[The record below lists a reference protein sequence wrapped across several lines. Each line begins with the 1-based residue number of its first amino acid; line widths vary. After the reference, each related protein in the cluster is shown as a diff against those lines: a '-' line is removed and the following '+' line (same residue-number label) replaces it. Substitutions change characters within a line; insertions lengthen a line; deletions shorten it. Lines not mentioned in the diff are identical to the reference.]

1 MKVFRLSE
9 VSGKQVLIDATMPRP
24 QAGRG
29 ELLIRV
35 FAAGVTPTEL
45 LWYPTT
51 HTKAGETRSGAIPG
65 HEFSGVVE
73 ETAGDAAVGAVGDFV
88 FGMNDWFADGATA
101 EYCLAPYS
109 GVAPKPRTLTHAEAA
124 TVPISALTAWQGL
137 IDRAKLQP
145 GERVLVHGG
154 AGAVGIFAVQL
165 AKLHG
170 AHVTATASERD
181 LRFVTSLGADA
192 VIDHRASRFEDEA
205 QELDV
210 VFDTVGGETLQRSW
224 SVLRPGGRM
233 VTVAATEE
241 AVTDDRT
248 KAAFFIVEPNRKQL
262 GEIGALFDAH
272 RLRTFVGATVPFSQA
287 PEAYSGRIA
296 KQGPGKVV
304 VELGGVSV

>member
-1 MKVFRLSE
+1 MRVVQLQDPAE
-9 VSGKQVLIDATMPRP
+9 VRGWNLTTAPRP
-24 QAGRG
+24 VPGEG
-29 ELLIRV
+29 ELLIEV
-35 FAAGVTPTEL
+35 SAAAVTPTEL
-45 LWYPTT
+45 LWYPTLQ
-51 HTKAGETRSGAIPG
+51 TKSGAPRTNVILG
-65 HEFSGVVE
+65 HEFSGVIVA
-73 ETAGDAAVGAVGDFV
+73 TGRSVTGWDKGQDV

-109 GVAPKPRTLTHAEAA
+109 AVAPKPRTLTHAEAA

-154 AGAVGIFAVQL
+154 GGAVGIFAVQL
-165 AKLHG
+165 AKLHE

-210 VFDTVGGETLQRSW
+210 VFDTVGGETMQRSW